1 MTGVILAGA
10 VTGLGVLMLVM
21 ALAHPAARGS
31 GAVSALARLD
41 RDLARSRGQLGQG
54 SQLNR
59 EANVATTTALRS
71 GTARLERGGR
81 VLRAALD
88 DAGLRLP
95 RGLLSDLNL
104 TNRSLEL
111 HLALTVVG
119 AGLGILLPLV
129 VASVLATLFTSIPL
143 STPLWAA
150 GLGLLI
156 GALLPTAR
164 VIARA
169 DMRRRDFRHVVGS
182 FLDLVALNL
191 AGGRGVPEALTSAS
205 RISDGWAMVRLR
217 DTLEIARLHGETPWS
232 ALGRLGEQTGV
243 VQLRDLSAAL
253 ELVADDGA
261 KVRESLTARA
271 ASLRRRELADAE
283 SRAQAR
289 SQSMLVAQL
298 LLAVGFLL
306 FLIYPAVTR
315 VLST

>member
-1 MTGVILAGA
+1 MTAVILAGA
-10 VTGLGVLMLVM
+10 VAGLGVLLLV
-21 ALAHPAARGS
+21 LAVQQPAARGS
-31 GAVSALARLD
+31 GAISALARLD
-41 RDLARSRGQLGQG
+41 HDLARSRDHRPQG
-54 SQLNR
+54 SP
-59 EANVATTTALRS
+59 AS
-71 GTARLERGGR
+71 GAARLERAGR

-88 DAGLRLP
+88 DAGVSLP
-95 RGLLSDLNL
+95 RSLLSDLNL
-104 TNRSLEL
+104 INRSLEQ
-111 HLALTVVG
+111 HLALTV
-119 AGLGILLPLV
+119 LGGTIGVTLPLV
-129 VASVLATLFTSIPL
+129 LASVLASLFTSIPL

-150 GLGLLI
+150 GIGLLI
-156 GALLPTAR
+156 GVLLPSAR

-169 DMRRRDFRHVVGS
+169 DVRRRDFRHVVGS

-191 AGGRGVPEALTSAS
+191 AGGRGVPEALTSAA

-217 DTLEIARLHGETPWS
+217 DTLDAARLHGETPWA
-232 ALGRLGEQTGV
+232 ALGRLGAQTGV

-298 LLAVGFLL
+298 LLAVGFLI